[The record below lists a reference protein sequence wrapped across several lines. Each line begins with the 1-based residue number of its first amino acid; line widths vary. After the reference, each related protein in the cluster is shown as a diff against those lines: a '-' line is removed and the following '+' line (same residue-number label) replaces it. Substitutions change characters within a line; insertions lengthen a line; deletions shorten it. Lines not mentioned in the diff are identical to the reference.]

1 MTSLV
6 TTLQTTPALTQP
18 ESQKTHV
25 TFLPESEDTGLSPLA
40 WDASLVEEHSFAVQL
55 TTLPV
60 ESGSQVTD
68 HAIRQPKRLTLTLL
82 QTNDPIVPGFG
93 KNGSLKEPEDRV
105 GAALAWLENA
115 QDNVVLLSVFTSL
128 RSYGNMVV
136 ERFRVTRDAPRGR
149 VLSVVVEAVEL
160 VVATSVVLIDQ
171 SRASATPTDPRAQNA
186 KDQGAKPAT
195 PASAEQAVETT
206 LMHDGFFGVF
216 SDVVPGLKSFDA
228 RVTP

>member
-6 TTLQTTPALTQP
+6 TTLLTTPALTQP

-40 WDASLVEEHSFAVQL
+40 WDASLVEEHAFSVQL

-60 ESGSQVTD
+60 ENGSQTTD
-68 HAIRQPKRLTLTLL
+68 HAIKQPKRVTLTLL

-105 GAALAWLENA
+105 GSALAWLENA
-115 QDNVVLLSVFTSL
+115 QDNVVLLSIFTSL

-149 VLSVVVEAVEL
+149 VLSVVVEVTEL
-160 VVATSVVLIDQ
+160 VIATSVVLIAQ
-171 SRASATPTDPRAQNA
+171 SRAGSTPKDARAQGD
-186 KDQGAKPAT
+186 KDQGAKAAT
-195 PASAEQAVETT
+195 PASAEQAIKTA
-206 LMHDGFFGVF
+206 LLHDGFFGAF
-216 SDVVPGLKSFDA
+216 SDVVPGLKAFDA